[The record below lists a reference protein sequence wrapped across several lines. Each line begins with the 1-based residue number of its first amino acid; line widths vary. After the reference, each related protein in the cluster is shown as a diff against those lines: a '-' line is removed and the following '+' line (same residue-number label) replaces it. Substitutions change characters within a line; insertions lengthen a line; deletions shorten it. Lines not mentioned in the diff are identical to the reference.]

1 MSNEMIAFMNA
12 ALRPSRGVQQGLC
25 KMQVEMPAQTAVDS
39 ALILL
44 QDLAMT
50 KKEFL
55 TAISNG
61 KVDIVQA
68 FLDVLSSSNA
78 DYCVIGGLA
87 VNAYAEPVV
96 SLDLDIVVAADNI
109 ETVIKAVKTV
119 FNVNRFAHSVNL
131 SSDKSDLRLQL
142 QTDSRYQ
149 AFISRAANHL
159 VLGYDMKVASVED
172 VLQGKIWAYLDEQ
185 RRKSKRQK
193 DLADIVRLI
202 ENYPSLAELLPKS
215 IQKRI
220 E

>member
-1 MSNEMIAFMNA
+1 
-12 ALRPSRGVQQGLC
+12 
-25 KMQVEMPAQTAVDS
+25 
-39 ALILL
+39 
-44 QDLAMT
+44 MT

-55 TAISNG
+55 NAVSNG

-68 FLDVLSSSNA
+68 FLDTLSTSDA
-78 DYCVIGGLA
+78 DYCAIGGLA

-109 ETVIKAVKTV
+109 ETLINAAKAHFKIQ
-119 FNVNRFAHSVNL
+119 RFTHSINL
-131 SSDKSDLRLQL
+131 STDKSDLRIQL

-149 AFISRAANHL
+149 DFISRAKNFT
-159 VLGYDMKVASVED
+159 VLGYKMKVANVED

-202 ENYPSLAELLPKS
+202 EVYPSLAQRLPAA
-215 IQKRI
+215 IRERI